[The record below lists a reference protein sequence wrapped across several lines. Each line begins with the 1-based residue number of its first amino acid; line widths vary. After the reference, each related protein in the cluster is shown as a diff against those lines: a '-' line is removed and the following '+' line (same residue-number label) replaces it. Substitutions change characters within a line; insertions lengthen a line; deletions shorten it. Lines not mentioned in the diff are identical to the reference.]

1 MSPYKEWLKKN
12 YGWIALN
19 LPALLMLMILIYNPN
34 LWKFLTPYTG
44 YAALSLLIL
53 VLSLNPLQTFLPTSV
68 FIKKINKHR
77 RQTGVAVFSYAVI
90 HFFCFFIKREYS
102 LSETFYYF
110 LHPAILPA
118 AIALFIFGIL
128 ALTSNNYFV
137 KKMGFIQW
145 KKLHKT
151 VYIAEGLVFMHM
163 ILLGNILYACI
174 AFVPLVGL
182 QLIRKRK
189 KSHKIPTR

>member
-1 MSPYKEWLKKN
+1 MFHYKKWLEKN
-12 YGWIALN
+12 YSWIVLN
-19 LPALLMLMILIYNPN
+19 FPAFFTLMALIYKPN
-34 LWKFLTPYTG
+34 LWEFLTPYTG
-44 YAALSLLIL
+44 YAALSLLVL
-53 VLSLNPLQTFLPTSV
+53 VLSLNPLQAFFPPSV

-77 RQTGVAVFSYAVI
+77 RQIGVAVFNYAVI
-90 HFFCFFIKREYS
+90 HFFCFFIKRQYS
-102 LSETFYYF
+102 VSETLYYF

-118 AIALFIFGIL
+118 AIALLIFGIL

-151 VYIAEGLVFMHM
+151 VYVAEGLIFMHM
-163 ILLGNILYACI
+163 ILLGNLLYALI

-182 QLIRKRK
+182 QFIRKRK
-189 KSHKIPTR
+189 RGR